1 MQHTMIMTL
10 YGPQYT
16 ARAFQV
22 KFIWA
27 GVWQGLRECAIYNDP
42 KMAAGEGSTSSLELE
57 LKFGG
62 TTHASDV
69 YIRTQDTHFV
79 YVDLVS

>member
-1 MQHTMIMTL
+1 MSTL

-22 KFIWA
+22 IYMGRGLA
-27 GVWQGLRECAIYNDP
+27 GLRELEGVIYNDS

-69 YIRTQDTHFV
+69 HTYTNAARHSFCV
-79 YVDLVS
+79 M